1 MELVNFHIQQMKARI
16 GTDYAIA
23 TLKKYQVTQNKL
35 IRFLKIEMNKT
46 DIRLK
51 DLDRRFIS
59 DFDLYMKLKEKN
71 DQNTTTKHCKNL
83 KTIINLGVFK
93 GWLDKTPFD
102 HYKTPYR
109 VKEKVFLSIDELKLL
124 QEKRFKIERLELVKN
139 LFLFQCFTGLA
150 FSDMAKLKG
159 RDITTGIDGNKW
171 IIIKR
176 KKTDIRSAIPLL
188 PQVIEVIDKYNP
200 EYSSNLNSQLLPMYS
215 NQKFNSFLQE
225 IADLVGINKS
235 LTSHAGRRT
244 FATTVALSNGVSI
257 ETISKILGHSTTK
270 ITHQY
275 AVVTDLKVSQE
286 MEKLKGTMK
295 EKGAG

>member
-1 MELVNFHIQQMKARI
+1 MAGMIM
-16 GTDYAIA
+16 
-23 TLKKYQVTQNKL
+23 
-35 IRFLKIEMNKT
+35 
-46 DIRLK
+46 
-51 DLDRRFIS
+51 
-59 DFDLYMKLKEKN
+59 
-71 DQNTTTKHCKNL
+71 
-83 KTIINLGVFK
+83 
-93 GWLDKTPFD
+93 
-102 HYKTPYR
+102 
-109 VKEKVFLSIDELKLL
+109 
-124 QEKRFKIERLELVKN
+124 N
-139 LFLFQCFTGLA
+139 LFLFKCFTVLA
-150 FSDMAKLKG
+150 FSDMAKLKA